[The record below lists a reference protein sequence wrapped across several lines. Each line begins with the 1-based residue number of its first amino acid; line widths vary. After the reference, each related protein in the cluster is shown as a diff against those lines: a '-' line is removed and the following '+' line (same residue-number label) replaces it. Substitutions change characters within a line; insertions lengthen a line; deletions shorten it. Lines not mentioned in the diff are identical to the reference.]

1 MSNGH
6 CRCKSGNVVVS
17 YSEQTLDDWLYELGL
32 RAIYEPEIPVAPTE
46 FLLPDWLLLPQQ
58 GITKPVIIEYWG
70 LLRENDRAA
79 WVTERLPQYLAK
91 KEFKESI
98 YHELQDYH
106 YLGILPENLDIDWL
120 VSTLQKIGWNG
131 ESAKPPPQSFQ
142 VYQKQT

>member
-1 MSNGH
+1 LSNGH
-6 CRCKSGNVVVS
+6 CQCKSGNVVVS

-32 RAIYEPEIPVAPTE
+32 RAIYEPEIPVASTE

-79 WVTERLPQYLAK
+79 WVTERLPQYIAK

-98 YHELQDYH
+98 YQELQDYH

-131 ESAKPPPQSFQ
+131 ESASEPSQSFR